1 MNPLLAGGIIE
12 AVGKIADD
20 LFTSDKE
27 RMDAE
32 IELRKLQLE
41 EKRIDQAG
49 DLAQVEVNKVEAANN
64 NVFVAGWR
72 PFAGWVCGGA
82 LAYVGM
88 VEPIARFIAKV
99 AFGYEGEFPVVDTE
113 LTFQVLIGMLGIGG
127 LRTFEKT
134 KGVAR

>member
-1 MNPLLAGGIIE
+1 MNPLLAGGIVE

-27 RMDAE
+27 RMEAE

-82 LAYVGM
+82 LAYVDM